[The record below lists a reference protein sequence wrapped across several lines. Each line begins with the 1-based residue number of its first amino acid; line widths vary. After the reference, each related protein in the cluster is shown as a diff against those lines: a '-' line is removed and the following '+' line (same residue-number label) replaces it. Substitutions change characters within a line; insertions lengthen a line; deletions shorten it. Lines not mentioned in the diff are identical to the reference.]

1 MHRSVR
7 SAACLTAVALLI
19 AACSSSDDKPYAHE
33 SQRHPTAAEQL
44 YGTTGSNYV
53 PPPDAVVV
61 TQPAP
66 VVVTQP
72 APAVTTAP
80 SAPLT
85 VPQPVAMVA
94 PTDAAFAQKLAAS
107 NAAEI
112 ELSRIAYVRAHS
124 PEVRTFARQLL
135 IDHRD
140 MAIKLDN
147 FALERG
153 HMVVWQIEPEMASN
167 IERLRTLDGAAFD
180 KAYMDLMVEAHSKS
194 VTTLETQAASGRET
208 ASLANSFVPTVRHHL
223 EMARELDAKV

>member
-1 MHRSVR
+1 MYRSVR
-7 SAACLTAVALLI
+7 SVACLTAAALLI
-19 AACSSSDDKPYAHE
+19 AACSSNDRPYAYE
-33 SQRHPTAAEQL
+33 SQRHPTAAEQQF
-44 YGTTGSNYV
+44 GTTGADYTPA
-53 PPPDAVVV
+53 PPSAVVV
-61 TQPAP
+61 TEPA
-66 VVVTQP
+66 
-72 APAVTTAP
+72 APTATTPP

-94 PTDAAFAQKLAAS
+94 PTDAAFAQKVAAS

-135 IDHRD
+135 IDHRN
-140 MAIKLDN
+140 MAINLDN

-153 HMVVWQIEPEMASN
+153 HLVVWQIEPEMATT

-180 KAYMDLMVEAHSKS
+180 KAYMDIMVEAHSKS

-208 ASLANSFVPTVRHHL
+208 ASLANASLPTVRHHL
-223 EMARELDAKV
+223 EMARALDAQL